1 MQTINQLLANHPQ
14 TLTQKNLQANLP
26 KDTQMNLHQSPQGSA
41 MSISK
46 AQIAS
51 MFVGWKRLFGKKMRD
66 NDWQDDTVQVWYIA
80 LNDLGMSQ
88 DAFSLAKRKSLG
100 LQWPCTAPADFMALV
115 SDGSASKY
123 PDSETVFRFACEN
136 EGRTADNKKPYSHV
150 VVYETVKRLGS
161 HALKHADSKY
171 FGIWDKTY
179 TQVIIEFEQGAN
191 FTIPESNRIEQ
202 KHIPADE
209 KVADDH
215 LAKIKAML
223 AGAGA

>member
-1 MQTINQLLANHPQ
+1 MQTISQLTAQITNNQLA
-14 TLTQKNLQANLP
+14 TLTSYEQKQPINTATVDTTSEQFNQSLQMVIDLFEDWTRMFGSKLQGRQNLDLRTAELWTVGLKKLNVTLTEFL
-26 KDTQMNLHQSPQGSA
+26 KA
-41 MSISK
+41 KEESICMK
-46 AQIAS
+46 WPPTCVED
-51 MFVGWKRLFGKKMRD
+51 FV
-66 NDWQDDTVQVWYIA
+66 
-80 LNDLGMSQ
+80 
-88 DAFSLAKRKSLG
+88 
-100 LQWPCTAPADFMALV
+100 ALV
-115 SDGSASKY
+115 RSNTSAY
-123 PDSETVFRFACEN
+123 PDSFTAFKFACEN
-136 EGRTADNKKPYSHV
+136 EGRTADIKKPYSHV

-223 AGAGA
+223 ARVSA

>member
-1 MQTINQLLANHPQ
+1 MQSINQLTAQITNNQLA
-14 TLTQKNLQANLP
+14 TLTSYEQKQPINTATVDTTSEQFNQSLQMVIDLFEDWTRMFGSKLQGRQNLDLRTAELWTVGLKKLNVTLTEFL
-26 KDTQMNLHQSPQGSA
+26 KA
-41 MSISK
+41 KEESICMK
-46 AQIAS
+46 WPPTCVED
-51 MFVGWKRLFGKKMRD
+51 FV
-66 NDWQDDTVQVWYIA
+66 
-80 LNDLGMSQ
+80 
-88 DAFSLAKRKSLG
+88 
-100 LQWPCTAPADFMALV
+100 ALV
-115 SDGSASKY
+115 RSNTSAY
-123 PDSETVFRFACEN
+123 PDSFTAFKFACEN
-136 EGRTADNKKPYSHV
+136 EGRTADIKKPYSHV

-202 KHIPADE
+202 KHIPADHN
-209 KVADDH
+209 VAKDH